1 MLHRASVELR
11 GVEVVEEYQAPLGDV
26 FDVATPR
33 VGERLHRAR
42 VDKGL
47 ELADIAR
54 DTRVPLRHLVA
65 IEADNHEGLP
75 ALTYSIGFVKTFA
88 RAVGLPPEE
97 IAAQFKAETTKAA
110 HVPQTMPLEPLD
122 ESRLP
127 PRGIAVA
134 AAIALVA
141 IVAAIWA
148 SGMFAGDP
156 PPPPVETA
164 PVEVA
169 APAPEPA
176 AVPEAAVAAPL
187 SPTGDIGV
195 PPATPAAIDPAAPL
209 DPAAVPAGGPVVL
222 TATQEVWIKVY
233 DAAQQ
238 TVKMGILQPGESYT
252 VPADR
257 GDLQLW
263 TGRAGALRVT
273 VGGRA
278 IRPLGGPDETVQGVS
293 LAPAALAARG
303 G

>member
-1 MLHRASVELR
+1 M
-11 GVEVVEEYQAPLGDV
+11 EEYQAPLGDV

-33 VGERLHRAR
+33 VGERLFRAR
-42 VDKGL
+42 TDKGL
-47 ELADIAR
+47 DLADIAR
-54 DTRVPLRHLVA
+54 DTRVPLRHLQA
-65 IEADNHEGLP
+65 IEVDNHDSLP

-110 HVPQTMPLEPLD
+110 PVPQAMPLEPLD
-122 ESRLP
+122 EARLP
-127 PRGIAVA
+127 PRGVVA
-134 AAIALVA
+134 ASAVGVIA

-148 SGMFAGDP
+148 WGGGVAENTPP
-156 PPPPVETA
+156 PPPPVEA
-164 PVEVA
+164 A
-169 APAPEPA
+169 APAEPA
-176 AVPEAAVAAPL
+176 EPEVAMATDEQPLVSGDAPVAG
-187 SPTGDIGV
+187 TGDIGV
-195 PPATPAAIDPAAPL
+195 PPAATPAP
-209 DPAAVPAGGPVVL
+209 VPAQPPLPVDAQAAGPVVM
-222 TATQEVWIKVY
+222 TATEEVWIKVY

-263 TGRAGALRVT
+263 TGRAGALKIT

-278 IRPLGGPDETVQGVS
+278 IAPLGGPKETVQGVS
-293 LAPAALAARG
+293 LTPGALLARG

>member
-1 MLHRASVELR
+1 M
-11 GVEVVEEYQAPLGDV
+11 EEYQAPLGDV
-26 FDVATPR
+26 FDVAATPR

-54 DTRVPLRHLVA
+54 DTRVPLRHLAA
-65 IEADNHEGLP
+65 IESDSHESLP

-88 RAVGLPPEE
+88 RTVGLPPEE
-97 IAAQFKAETTKAA
+97 IGAQFKAETTKLA

-127 PRGIAVA
+127 PRGVVA
-134 AAIALVA
+134 ASAVGVVL

-148 SGMFAGDP
+148 WGAGMFEREP
-156 PPPPVETA
+156 PPP
-164 PVEVA
+164 
-169 APAPEPA
+169 
-176 AVPEAAVAAPL
+176 AVAAPTEASAPADTTETAAL
-187 SPTGDIGV
+187 PDEQPALPVSETGDIGV
-195 PPATPAAIDPAAPL
+195 PPTAAAPAETAAPL
-209 DPAAVPAGGPVVL
+209 DPNAAAAAGGPVVI
-222 TATQEVWIKVY
+222 TATEEAWIKVY
-233 DAAQQ
+233 DAADQ
-238 TVKMGILQPGESYT
+238 TVKMGILQAGESYQ

-263 TGRAGALRVT
+263 TGRAGALRIT

-278 IRPLGGPDETVQGVS
+278 IPALGAIDQTVQGVS
-293 LAPAALAARG
+293 LAPGALLARG

>member
-1 MLHRASVELR
+1 M
-11 GVEVVEEYQAPLGDV
+11 EEYQAPLGDV

-47 ELADIAR
+47 ELTDIAR
-54 DTRVPLRHLVA
+54 DTRVPVRHLAA
-65 IEADNHEGLP
+65 IESDSHESLP

-97 IAAQFKAETTKAA
+97 IGAQFKAETTKVA

-127 PRGIAVA
+127 PRGVVA
-134 AAIALVA
+134 ASAVGVVL

-148 SGMFAGDP
+148 WGAGMFESE
-156 PPPPVETA
+156 PPPPV
-164 PVEVA
+164 VA
-169 APAPEPA
+169 APTEASAPADTTTESAALPGEQPA
-176 AVPEAAVAAPL
+176 LPVSE
-187 SPTGDIGV
+187 TGDIGV
-195 PPATPAAIDPAAPL
+195 PPAGVVPPETAQPL
-209 DPAAVPAGGPVVL
+209 DPAAVAAGGPVVI
-222 TATQEVWIKVY
+222 TATQEAWIKVY
-233 DAAQQ
+233 DAANQ
-238 TVKMGILQPGESYT
+238 TVKMGILKAGESYQ
-252 VPADR
+252 VPPDR

-263 TGRAGALRVT
+263 TGRAGALRIT

-278 IRPLGGPDETVQGVS
+278 IPALGGPEETVQGVS

>member
-1 MLHRASVELR
+1 M
-11 GVEVVEEYQAPLGDV
+11 EEYQAPLGDV
-26 FDVATPR
+26 FDVAATPR

-54 DTRVPLRHLVA
+54 DTRVPLRHLAA
-65 IEADNHEGLP
+65 IESDSHESLP

-97 IAAQFKAETTKAA
+97 IGAQFKAETTKVA

-127 PRGIAVA
+127 PRGVVA
-134 AAIALVA
+134 ASAIGVVL

-148 SGMFAGDP
+148 WGAGMFEREP
-156 PPPPVETA
+156 SPPV
-164 PVEVA
+164 VA
-169 APAPEPA
+169 APTEASAPADTAESAALPDEQPA
-176 AVPEAAVAAPL
+176 LPVSE
-187 SPTGDIGV
+187 TGDIGV
-195 PPATPAAIDPAAPL
+195 PPPTTAVPAVPTETAQPL
-209 DPAAVPAGGPVVL
+209 DPNTVPAGGPVVI
-222 TATQEVWIKVY
+222 TATEEAWIKVY
-233 DAAQQ
+233 DAANQ
-238 TVKMGILQPGESYT
+238 TVKMGILQAGESYQ

-263 TGRAGALRVT
+263 TGRAGALRIT

-278 IRPLGGPDETVQGVS
+278 IPALGAIDQTVQGVS
-293 LAPAALAARG
+293 LAPGALLARG

>member
-1 MLHRASVELR
+1 M
-11 GVEVVEEYQAPLGDV
+11 EEYQAPLGDV

-33 VGERLHRAR
+33 VGERLNRAR

-54 DTRVPLRHLVA
+54 DTRVPLRHLTA
-65 IEADNHEGLP
+65 IESDSHEGLP

-97 IAAQFKAETTKAA
+97 IATQFKAETTKLA

-127 PRGIAVA
+127 PRGVVA
-134 AAIALVA
+134 ASAVGVVL

-148 SGMFAGDP
+148 WGAGMFESDP
-156 PPPPVETA
+156 PPPVF
-164 PVEVA
+164 A
-169 APAPEPA
+169 APTEASAPA
-176 AVPEAAVAAPL
+176 ATAESAALPDEQAALPV
-187 SPTGDIGV
+187 SETGDIGV
-195 PPATPAAIDPAAPL
+195 PPVAAVPVETATQPL
-209 DPAAVPAGGPVVL
+209 DPSAVPAGGPVVI
-222 TATQEVWIKVY
+222 TATQEAWIKVY
-233 DAAQQ
+233 DTANK
-238 TVKMGILQPGESYT
+238 TVKMGILQPGESYQ

-263 TGRAGALRVT
+263 TGRAGALRIT

-278 IRPLGGPDETVQGVS
+278 IPALGGAEETVQGIS
-293 LAPAALAARG
+293 LAPGALMARG

>member
-1 MLHRASVELR
+1 M
-11 GVEVVEEYQAPLGDV
+11 EEYQAPLGDV
-26 FDVATPR
+26 FDVAATPR

-54 DTRVPLRHLVA
+54 DTRVPLRHLAA
-65 IEADNHEGLP
+65 IENDSHESLP

-97 IAAQFKAETTKAA
+97 IGAQFKAETTKLA

-127 PRGIAVA
+127 PRGVVA
-134 AAIALVA
+134 ASAVGVVL

-148 SGMFAGDP
+148 WGAGLFERE
-156 PPPPVETA
+156 PPPPVIAAPTEASAPADTTETA
-164 PVEVA
+164 ALPDEQPALPVSE
-169 APAPEPA
+169 
-176 AVPEAAVAAPL
+176 
-187 SPTGDIGV
+187 TGDIGV
-195 PPATPAAIDPAAPL
+195 PPTAAAPAETAAPL
-209 DPAAVPAGGPVVL
+209 DPNAAANASGPVVI
-222 TATQEVWIKVY
+222 TATEEAWIKVY
-233 DAAQQ
+233 DAADQ
-238 TVKMGILQPGESYT
+238 TVKMGILQPGESYQ

-263 TGRAGALRVT
+263 TGRAGALRIT

-278 IRPLGGPDETVQGVS
+278 VPALGALDQTVQGVS
-293 LAPAALAARG
+293 LAPGALLARG

>member
-1 MLHRASVELR
+1 M
-11 GVEVVEEYQAPLGDV
+11 EEYQAPLGDV

-33 VGERLHRAR
+33 VGERLNRAR

-54 DTRVPLRHLVA
+54 DTRVPLRHLAA
-65 IEADNHEGLP
+65 IESDSHESLP

-97 IAAQFKAETTKAA
+97 IGAQFKAETTKLA
-110 HVPQTMPLEPLD
+110 HVPQAMPLEPLD

-127 PRGIAVA
+127 PRGVVA
-134 AAIALVA
+134 ASAVGVVL

-148 SGMFAGDP
+148 WGAGMFESE
-156 PPPPVETA
+156 PPPPV
-164 PVEVA
+164 VA
-169 APAPEPA
+169 APTEASAPADTIESAALPA
-176 AVPEAAVAAPL
+176 EQPALPVAE
-187 SPTGDIGV
+187 TGDIGV
-195 PPATPAAIDPAAPL
+195 PPAAAVPAETVQPL
-209 DPAAVPAGGPVVL
+209 DPNAVPAGGPVVI
-222 TATQEVWIKVY
+222 TATQEAWIKVY
-233 DAAQQ
+233 DAANQ
-238 TVKMGILQPGESYT
+238 TVKMGILQAGESYQ

-263 TGRAGALRVT
+263 TGRAGALRIT

-278 IRPLGGPDETVQGVS
+278 IPALGGAEETVQGVS
-293 LAPAALAARG
+293 LAPGALMARG

>member
-1 MLHRASVELR
+1 M
-11 GVEVVEEYQAPLGDV
+11 EEYQAPLGDV

-33 VGERLHRAR
+33 VGERLNRAR

-54 DTRVPLRHLVA
+54 DTRVPLRHLTA
-65 IEADNHEGLP
+65 IETDSHESLP

-97 IAAQFKAETTKAA
+97 IAAQFKAETTKLA

-127 PRGIAVA
+127 PRGVVA
-134 AAIALVA
+134 ASAVGVVL

-148 SGMFAGDP
+148 WGAGMFESDP
-156 PPPPVETA
+156 PPPV
-164 PVEVA
+164 VA
-169 APAPEPA
+169 APIEASAPA
-176 AVPEAAVAAPL
+176 APAESAALPAEQAALPV
-187 SPTGDIGV
+187 SETGDIGV
-195 PPATPAAIDPAAPL
+195 PPV
-209 DPAAVPAGGPVVL
+209 AAVPAETAPPPLDPNAVAGGGPVVI
-222 TATQEVWIKVY
+222 TATQEAWIKVY
-233 DAAQQ
+233 DAANQ
-238 TVKMGILQPGESYT
+238 TVKMGILQPGESYQ

-263 TGRAGALRVT
+263 TGRAGALRIT

-278 IRPLGGPDETVQGVS
+278 IPPLGGAEETVQGVS
-293 LAPAALAARG
+293 LAPGALMARG

>member
-1 MLHRASVELR
+1 VKLR

-26 FDVATPR
+26 FDVASPR

-54 DTRVPLRHLVA
+54 DTRVPLRHLAA
-65 IEADNHEGLP
+65 IEGDNHESLP
-75 ALTYSIGFVKTFA
+75 ALTYSIGFVRTFA
-88 RAVGLPPEE
+88 QAVGLPSDE
-97 IAAQFKAETTKAA
+97 IAAQFKAETTKSA

-127 PRGIAVA
+127 PRGVVAVSA
-134 AAIALVA
+134 VGVVA

-148 SGMFAGDP
+148 WGAGVFESAP
-156 PPPPVETA
+156 PPPP
-164 PVEVA
+164 A
-169 APAPEPA
+169 AT
-176 AVPEAAVAAPL
+176 AAVAAPTDPEPVMAADEQPL
-187 SPTGDIGV
+187 VSGDAPAATGDVGV
-195 PPATPAAIDPAAPL
+195 PPAMVPAPTAAAPL
-209 DPAAVPAGGPVVL
+209 PADAVAGAPVVL
-222 TATQEVWIKVY
+222 TATEEVWIKVY
-233 DAAQQ
+233 DAAQS

-278 IRPLGGPDETVQGVS
+278 IAPLGGPQETVQGVS
-293 LAPAALAARG
+293 LAPGALLARG

>member
-1 MLHRASVELR
+1 M
-11 GVEVVEEYQAPLGDV
+11 EEYQAPLGDV

-54 DTRVPLRHLVA
+54 DTRVPLRHLAA
-65 IEADNHEGLP
+65 IETDSHESLP

-97 IAAQFKAETTKAA
+97 IGAQFKAETTKVA

-127 PRGIAVA
+127 PRGVVA
-134 AAIALVA
+134 ASAVGVVL

-148 SGMFAGDP
+148 WGAGMFESE
-156 PPPPVETA
+156 PPPPV
-164 PVEVA
+164 VA
-169 APAPEPA
+169 APTEASAPADTTTESAALPGEQPA
-176 AVPEAAVAAPL
+176 LPVSE
-187 SPTGDIGV
+187 TGDIGV
-195 PPATPAAIDPAAPL
+195 PPAAVVPAETAQPL
-209 DPAAVPAGGPVVL
+209 DPAAVTAGGPVVI
-222 TATQEVWIKVY
+222 TATQEAWIKVY
-233 DAAQQ
+233 DAANQ
-238 TVKMGILQPGESYT
+238 TVKMGILQAGESYQ

-263 TGRAGALRVT
+263 TGRAGALRIT

-278 IRPLGGPDETVQGVS
+278 IPALGGAQETVQGVS
-293 LAPAALAARG
+293 LAPGALLARG

>member
-1 MLHRASVELR
+1 M
-11 GVEVVEEYQAPLGDV
+11 EEYQAPLGDV

-54 DTRVPLRHLVA
+54 DTRVPLRHLAA
-65 IEADNHEGLP
+65 IESDSHESLP

-97 IAAQFKAETTKAA
+97 IGAQFKAETTKLA

-122 ESRLP
+122 EARLP
-127 PRGIAVA
+127 PRGVVA
-134 AAIALVA
+134 ASAVGVVL

-148 SGMFAGDP
+148 WGAGMFERDP
-156 PPPPVETA
+156 PPPVIAAPTEASAPADTTETA
-164 PVEVA
+164 ALPDEQPALPVSE
-169 APAPEPA
+169 
-176 AVPEAAVAAPL
+176 
-187 SPTGDIGV
+187 TGDIGV
-195 PPATPAAIDPAAPL
+195 PPPAAAPAESAAPL
-209 DPAAVPAGGPVVL
+209 DPNAALAAGGPVVI
-222 TATQEVWIKVY
+222 TATEEAWIKVY
-233 DAAQQ
+233 DAADQ
-238 TVKMGILQPGESYT
+238 TVKMGILQPGESYQ

-257 GDLQLW
+257 SGLQLW
-263 TGRAGALRVT
+263 TGRAGALRIT

-278 IRPLGGPDETVQGVS
+278 IPALGALDQTIQGVS
-293 LAPAALAARG
+293 LAPDALLARG